1 MTLCCVKDIELSH
14 YKKEKDMAN
23 LDKNREKSWAVVDIV
38 YNDDVY
44 VGSYDDCCEFIEEQG
59 MDGFSYKIKRN
70 YGAKNRRNI

>member
-1 MTLCCVKDIELSH
+1 
-14 YKKEKDMAN
+14 MAN
-23 LDKNREKSWAVVDIV
+23 LDKNRKKTWAVVDIV

-70 YGAKNRRNI
+70 YGAKSR